1 MERKNVK
8 SEPIILIA
16 DNTSDVNSGEV
27 ELFDLQNIDIKDNR
41 RGKSEVLTEKFHNET
56 QLEVK
61 HTSEYG
67 GNPYV
72 QFDIGDEGESFVIG
86 KEVVIKVNGQPKR
99 GIVQEFDDGQG
110 GTIKGFGNPYL
121 FNSAMYQDNGL
132 DYFAF
137 YEGDEEGQYI
147 SGTINDGASTF
158 TFKLNENNVTADVDA
173 NGDWIYEIPE
183 GVTIT
188 SLKQAFVNK
197 SNLTSLDLS
206 HIDTSACTNMMQ
218 MVERCYY
225 LTSIN
230 LDNFDTSAC
239 TNMLGMFYWNNRLTS
254 IDLSSFDTRSVTTMN
269 NMFYWCKEL
278 STITFGENFI
288 TTNVTDMGYMFSDCS
303 SLTTL
308 DLSTFDTANVTNMEQ
323 MFRSFG
329 GGSLDLSNF
338 DTRKVTNMR
347 EMFNSCSYMRNLSVG
362 TNFITS
368 EVTDMSGMFQNYA
381 YLDTGHFA
389 FPEFALSFD
398 TEKVTTMKD
407 MFNNCCAGNFGF
419 AKDFSGY
426 NTENV
431 TDMSGMFADVNSVG
445 WLNLQNWNTL
455 GVTEFTNMF
464 SSGASFEVYR
474 TIGIWNEDITNAF
487 PNIDWQTE

>member
-1 MERKNVK
+1 MEK
-8 SEPIILIA
+8 SQPIVIIA
-16 DNTSDVNSGEV
+16 ENQSSVWSGSV
-27 ELFDLQNIDIKDNR
+27 ELFNAQNVVGGGEYDKTGETEI
-41 RGKSEVLTEKFHNET
+41 LTEKYKNQST
-56 QLEVK
+56 LPVQQDSK
-61 HTSEYG
+61 YG

-72 QFDIGDEGESFVIG
+72 QFDIGDDGATFETG
-86 KEVVIKVNGQPKR
+86 KLVTIKVNGEDKK
-99 GIVQEFDDGQG
+99 GIVKEYDDGNG
-110 GTIKGFGNPYL
+110 NIIRGFGNPFL
-121 FNSAMYQDNGL
+121 FNSTLYQDNGL

-137 YEGDEEGQYI
+137 YEGGEEGQYI
-147 SGTINDGASTF
+147 SGTINNGASTF
-158 TFKLNENNVTADVDA
+158 SFNLNESEVTVNVDA
-173 NGDWIYEIPE
+173 NGNWKYVIPS
-183 GVTIT
+183 GISIT

-218 MVERCYY
+218 MVDRCHY

-239 TNMLGMFYWNNRLTS
+239 TNMQAMFYWNNRLTS

-269 NMFYWCKEL
+269 NMFYWCTEL
-278 STITFGENFI
+278 SSITFGENFI

-303 SLTTL
+303 SLTSL

-329 GGSLDLSNF
+329 GMSLDLSNF

-347 EMFNSCSYMRNLSVG
+347 EMFYSCSYMRNLSVG

-398 TEKVTTMKD
+398 TAKVTTMKD
-407 MFNNCCAGNFGF
+407 MFNNCCAGNFGVD
-419 AKDFSGY
+419 KNFSGY

-431 TDMSGMFADVNSVG
+431 TDMSGMFANVNNVLG